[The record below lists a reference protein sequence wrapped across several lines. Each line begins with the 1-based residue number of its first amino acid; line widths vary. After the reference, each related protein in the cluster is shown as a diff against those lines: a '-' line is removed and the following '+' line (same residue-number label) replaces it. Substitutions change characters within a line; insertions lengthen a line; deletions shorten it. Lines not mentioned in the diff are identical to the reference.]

1 MRRVFSERRVPV
13 RETEESVKMEKHMK
27 TFLVIAGLML
37 AFITG
42 IIFSLLAVNRAAKK
56 EAASGKYVM
65 NPDYEHLVSGTI
77 FQLSAEGQS
86 LMEQAYNTAMK
97 QVLLMQHLCEDPQEK
112 DWEKKTGEN
121 GGPQMYCRGKR
132 VALISDVD
140 DTLVDG
146 AHYTCSI
153 IGENGDWNNVAFARF
168 VMSEGCTALPG
179 AVEFINAAKDAG
191 IEIFY
196 VTNRQDQGY
205 KVGQEDSVS
214 SYEETAG
221 PEKKGAYIAADG
233 TEIGTSIYQV
243 FGKSMYD
250 ISMESMERL
259 GFPVDDRH
267 LILNDGKLY
276 GSSKEPA
283 RNAIR
288 NGQAAFPNGQ
298 REGEN
303 SIGSALSVDLEP
315 HFVALYLG
323 DQMTDFTDD
332 FSREGMDAAG
342 RAALVEKYAD
352 KLGTEWILLPNA
364 MYGQAVDSGIRFG
377 PRKLFQ
383 KFTGWVNKIFD

>member
-1 MRRVFSERRVPV
+1 M
-13 RETEESVKMEKHMK
+13 HMNII
-27 TFLVIAGLML
+27 FAIAGMIL
-37 AFITG
+37 AFIIG
-42 IIFSLLAVNRAAKK
+42 AAVSSAAVGREAKK
-56 EAASGKYVM
+56 EVTSGKYVR

-77 FQLSAEGQS
+77 FQLSAEGQA

-97 QVLLMQHLCEDPQEK
+97 RVLFMQHLCEDPQEK
-112 DWEKKTGEN
+112 DWEKKTGKDGE
-121 GGPQMYCRGKR
+121 PQMYYCGKR

-153 IGENGDWNNVAFARF
+153 IAENGDWNNAAFARF

-179 AVEFINAAKDAG
+179 AVDFINAAKDAG

-205 KVGQEDSVS
+205 KAGQKDSVS

-233 TEIGTSIYQV
+233 TEIGTSIYQI

-267 LILNDGKLY
+267 LIVNDGKLH

-288 NGQAAFPNGQ
+288 NGAASYPNGQ

-303 SIGSALSVDLEP
+303 SIGSALTVDLEP
-315 HFVALYLG
+315 HFVAMYLG

-342 RAALVEKYAD
+342 RSKLVKKYAG
-352 KLGTEWILLPNA
+352 KFGTQWILLPNA
-364 MYGQAVDSGIRFG
+364 MYGQAVDSGISFG
-377 PRKLFQ
+377 PKKLFR
-383 KFTGWVNKIFD
+383 KFTGWAKRVFD